1 MCLDEGNFSNTFQN
15 KLGSPPTFNIG
26 SNISARK
33 NEESPENSSQYL
45 TANQSMPS
53 QFLDSKE
60 EKSED
65 NSEED
70 DLDQSIEINI
80 KKVKVN

>member
-1 MCLDEGNFSNTFQN
+1 M
-15 KLGSPPTFNIG
+15 
-26 SNISARK
+26 A
-33 NEESPENSSQYL
+33 
-45 TANQSMPS
+45 S
-53 QFLDSKE
+53 QFLNSKE
-60 EKSED
+60 ENSED

>member
-1 MCLDEGNFSNTFQN
+1 M
-15 KLGSPPTFNIG
+15 
-26 SNISARK
+26 A
-33 NEESPENSSQYL
+33 
-45 TANQSMPS
+45 S
-53 QFLDSKE
+53 QFLNSKE